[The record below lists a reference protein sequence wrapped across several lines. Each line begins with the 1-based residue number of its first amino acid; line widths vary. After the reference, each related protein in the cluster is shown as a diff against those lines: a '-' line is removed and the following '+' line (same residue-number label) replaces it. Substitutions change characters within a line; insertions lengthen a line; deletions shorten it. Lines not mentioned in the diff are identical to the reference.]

1 MRLKSTDWVV
11 QNGGEGAIVLYDRA
25 GVGGRVGGGG
35 GVEIHTAALTDCL
48 DSCSGQEEK
57 KS

>member
-11 QNGGEGAIVLYDRA
+11 QNGGEGAIVLY
-25 GVGGRVGGGG
+25 GGRVGGGG